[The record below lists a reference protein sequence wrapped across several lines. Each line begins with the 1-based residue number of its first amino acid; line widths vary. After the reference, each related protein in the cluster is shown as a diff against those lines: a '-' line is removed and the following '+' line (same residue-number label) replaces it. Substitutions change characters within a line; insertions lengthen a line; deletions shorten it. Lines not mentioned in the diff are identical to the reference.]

1 MFLYFL
7 SLNFNECLELCRSL
21 SDIASFANPV
31 TLYDISTWY
40 LKKGKCVYFVNI
52 DIVVVIYSAYYCV
65 TCKCNPR
72 SSNFF
77 LIANDKSTSQDLEAN
92 EEKKKMEESGSSSL
106 VNHEETI
113 ENFNSPDATAPG
125 EVGSGGLYFPTR
137 YDGAGSPVIANV
149 TSVED
154 LKEKVTLSWRNI
166 NVFVPQPGPSLC
178 KRLCGGQKDDEPRV
192 RQILFDGEFEM
203 KS

>member
-1 MFLYFL
+1 MADEV
-7 SLNFNECLELCRSL
+7 NLEMWTV
-21 SDIASFANPV
+21 ANRAG
-31 TLYDISTWY
+31 TAGNNDS
-40 LKKGKCVYFVNI
+40 
-52 DIVVVIYSAYYCV
+52 
-65 TCKCNPR
+65 
-72 SSNFF
+72 
-77 LIANDKSTSQDLEAN
+77 ANDKSTSQDLEAN

-113 ENFNSPDATAPG
+113 ENFNSPDATVPG
-125 EVGSGGLYFPTR
+125 EVGSGGLYFPTK

-203 KS
+203 KF

>member
-1 MFLYFL
+1 
-7 SLNFNECLELCRSL
+7 
-21 SDIASFANPV
+21 
-31 TLYDISTWY
+31 
-40 LKKGKCVYFVNI
+40 
-52 DIVVVIYSAYYCV
+52 
-65 TCKCNPR
+65 
-72 SSNFF
+72 
-77 LIANDKSTSQDLEAN
+77 
-92 EEKKKMEESGSSSL
+92 MEESGSSSL

-113 ENFNSPDATAPG
+113 ENFNSPNATVPG
-125 EVGSGGLYFPTR
+125 EVGSGSLYFPTK
-137 YDGAGSPVIANV
+137 YDGAGTSVIANV

-203 KS
+203 KC

>member
-1 MFLYFL
+1 M
-7 SLNFNECLELCRSL
+7 
-21 SDIASFANPV
+21 
-31 TLYDISTWY
+31 Y
-40 LKKGKCVYFVNI
+40 LVNI
-52 DIVVVIYSAYYCV
+52 DIVKVIYSACYCV
-65 TCKCNPR
+65 TWKCNPR
-72 SSNFF
+72 SNNFF
-77 LIANDKSTSQDLEAN
+77 SIENDNSTSKDLEAY

-113 ENFNSPDATAPG
+113 ENFNSPNATVPG
-125 EVGSGGLYFPTR
+125 EVGSGGLYFPTK
-137 YDGAGSPVIANV
+137 YDGAGSSVIANV

-192 RQILFDGEFEM
+192 RQILLDGEFEV
-203 KS
+203 KF